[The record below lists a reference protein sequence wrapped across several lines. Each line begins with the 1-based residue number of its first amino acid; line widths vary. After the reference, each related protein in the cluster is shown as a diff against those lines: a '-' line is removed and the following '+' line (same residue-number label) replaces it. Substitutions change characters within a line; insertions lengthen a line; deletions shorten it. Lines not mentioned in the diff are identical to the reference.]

1 MPDPAPDPSILVR
14 GVKGFLRGEERV
26 LRVGEEC
33 VVGRSRAAD
42 LSLKRAKRFL
52 ERPDRVQVAKSERFL
67 AVSRRHVRI
76 RFLHPDV
83 VEVKDLSANG
93 TLLDGRRVDCVALTD
108 LRSRAHEIGLGTM
121 EVLRLEWRPSPDGAP
136 RPIRP

>member
-1 MPDPAPDPSILVR
+1 MPEPDASILVR
-14 GVKGFLRGEERV
+14 GVRGFLRGEERV
-26 LRVGEEC
+26 LHVGDEC

-52 ERPDRVQVAKSERFL
+52 ERPDRLQIAKSERFL

-108 LRSRAHEIGLGTM
+108 LRSRAHEIGLGAT
-121 EVLRLEWRPSPDGAP
+121 EAVRLEWRPAPDRAP
-136 RPIRP
+136 PRNEP